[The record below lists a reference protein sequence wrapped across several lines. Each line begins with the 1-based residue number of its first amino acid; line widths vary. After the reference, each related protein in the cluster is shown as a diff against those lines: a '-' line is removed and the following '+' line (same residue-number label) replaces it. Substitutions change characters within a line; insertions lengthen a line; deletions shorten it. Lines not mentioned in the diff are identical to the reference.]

1 MNTFTSSRPTLWL
14 KSSRNCSGGWRGL
27 VGGFSYYIKI
37 FCQIYFIKIYIWKRG
52 KPKSATH
59 RRMLMPIWFHS
70 LIILPGSAAGAAA
83 LKSGDAVR
91 WWLLSIALATRG
103 RAGAADPP
111 KILQPAGVF
120 TFLGV
125 RGGRK
130 EGKICRCVLEV
141 LVGRFLV
148 GFWSIFHNFLVLS
161 TRKNRVIY
169 NVFVPLASKKSFWQ
183 HAGNCVNTSVFARPG
198 PQNTVNTVIFARRGS
213 KPRKYRGFALARS
226 QKHRY
231 LRCFFVPRMWKIAK
245 TPPIWRILG
254 FAKTVDLTI
263 LRGLQKSTNY
273 KDNNDNDHRTK
284 QQQL

>member
-1 MNTFTSSRPTLWL
+1 MISSVFRFNEWHLDQQRKL
-14 KSSRNCSGGWRGL
+14 GKEEKYL
-27 VGGFSYYIKI
+27 F
-37 FCQIYFIKIYIWKRG
+37 FC
-52 KPKSATH
+52 
-59 RRMLMPIWFHS
+59 
-70 LIILPGSAAGAAA
+70 PGSAAGAAA

-111 KILQPAGVF
+111 RPSPKILQPAGVF

-141 LVGRFLV
+141 LVERFLV
-148 GFWSIFHNFLVLS
+148 DFWSIFYNFLVLS

-183 HAGNCVNTSVFARPG
+183 HAGNCANTSVFARPG

-231 LRCFFVPRMWKIAK
+231 LRCFLFRECEKSRKHRLFDAFW
-245 TPPIWRILG
+245 G

>member
-1 MNTFTSSRPTLWL
+1 MAPLQQLCVRPNLHSRFRSLQYRGQIGVSARYAYDAEAGMTLQ
-14 KSSRNCSGGWRGL
+14 SPG
-27 VGGFSYYIKI
+27 VGGRGRSPLIRRCRPVVVAKHSFSYP
-37 FCQIYFIKIYIWKRG
+37 G
-52 KPKSATH
+52 A
-59 RRMLMPIWFHS
+59 RRCRRPS
-70 LIILPGSAAGAAA
+70 
-83 LKSGDAVR
+83 
-91 WWLLSIALATRG
+91 
-103 RAGAADPP
+103 P

-198 PQNTVNTVIFARRGS
+198 PQNIVNTVIFARRGS

-226 QKHRY
+226 QKPRY

-245 TPPIWRILG
+245 TPPIWRFLG

>member
-1 MNTFTSSRPTLWL
+1 MKQSRSSTRRHIYLIQT
-14 KSSRNCSGGWRGL
+14 
-27 VGGFSYYIKI
+27 Y
-37 FCQIYFIKIYIWKRG
+37 QIYFIQIYICKKR
-52 KPKSATH
+52 PPESAKH
-59 RRMLMPIWFHS
+59 RRIFMPIWFAY
-70 LIILPGSAAGAAA
+70 LTILPGSAAGAAA
-83 LKSGDAVR
+83 LNPAMPRRVVVAAKHSF
-91 WWLLSIALATRG
+91 SYP
-103 RAGAADPP
+103 GARPCRRPSP

-125 RGGRK
+125 RGGKK
-130 EGKICRCVLEV
+130 EGKIWRCVLEV

-148 GFWSIFHNFLVLS
+148 DFWPIFHNLLVLS

-198 PQNTVNTVIFARRGS
+198 PQNTVNTVIFASRGS

-231 LRCFFVPRMWKIAK
+231 LRCIFVLRMWKIAK
-245 TPPIWRILG
+245 TPPIWRFLGVRKNRRFDDFEG
-254 FAKTVDLTI
+254 FA
-263 LRGLQKSTNY
+263 KSTNY
-273 KDNNDNDHRTK
+273 KDNNDNDNRTK